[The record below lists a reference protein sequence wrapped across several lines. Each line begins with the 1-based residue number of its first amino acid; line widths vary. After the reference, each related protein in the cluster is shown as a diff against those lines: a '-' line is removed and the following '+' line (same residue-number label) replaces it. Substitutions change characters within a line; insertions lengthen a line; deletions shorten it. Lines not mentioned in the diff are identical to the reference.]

1 MGALVLTRTKG
12 QEVYSDAGGTRI
24 TVRIAEIRGDR
35 IRLAFEAPAEVVINR
50 REIADAQERSG
61 KSR

>member
-12 QEVYSDAGGTRI
+12 QEVYCDAGGTRI

>member
-12 QEVYSDAGGTRI
+12 QEVYIDAGGTRI